1 MGRKCIVIPLDL
13 GAVMASAFL
22 LFNGQLYKKP
32 ISQPSAVV
40 AASACGNIWLDSSGG
55 NWAGGNLEAS

>member
-1 MGRKCIVIPLDL
+1 MDRKCIVIPLDL

-40 AASACGNIWLDSSGG
+40 AASACGNICLWQHLVRQQRLQLGG
-55 NWAGGNLEAS
+55 W